1 MKRAILLL
9 ALAMIAA
16 TPAAAPE
23 SAPSSLVD
31 ITKLTCKDLRD
42 ASPLDRSAVVMFY
55 WGYAAA
61 KANATTF
68 RTGLLKNATTALIRE
83 CDTNESETILS
94 AMSRINVKAF

>member
-1 MKRAILLL
+1 MRPALIFALVLLG
-9 ALAMIAA
+9 AV
-16 TPAAAPE
+16 TPAPEAPPAAQF
-23 SAPSSLVD
+23 D

-68 RTGLLKNATTALIRE
+68 KTGVLKNATAALMKE
-83 CDTNESETILS
+83 CDANESETILS
-94 AMSRINVKAF
+94 AMSRINLKAF

>member
-1 MKRAILLL
+1 MNAVVFALLL
-9 ALAMIAA
+9 LGVV
-16 TPAAAPE
+16 TPAPEAAPAA
-23 SAPSSLVD
+23 SFD

-61 KANATTF
+61 KANATAF
-68 RTGLLKNATTALIRE
+68 KTGVVKNATTALMKE
-83 CDTNESETILS
+83 CDAHESETILS